1 MEAEEEDEE
10 EILYLK
16 GVVLEEYVEEKEQEG
31 TYDMGEGSR
40 PSAPPGPEKK
50 EEGEVRTRE

>member
-1 MEAEEEDEE
+1 METEEEDEE
-10 EILYLK
+10 EILFLK
-16 GVVLEEYVEEKEQEG
+16 GVVLEEYGEEKEQVG

-40 PSAPPGPEKK
+40 PSAPSGPKKK